1 VGSGHVE
8 GQGKSSK
15 KKTYYMANF
24 SKFRARGA
32 KIRLNTNTK
41 EGTINFLK
49 MMSEVDGGR
58 EGRS

>member
-1 VGSGHVE
+1 
-8 GQGKSSK
+8 
-15 KKTYYMANF
+15 MANF

-49 MMSEVDGGR
+49 MMSEVDGGKGGGG
-58 EGRS
+58 EDGGKGGRGVNG